1 MAGWCRRTSR
11 LLSLRGGR
19 IQWPSS
25 WALTRMNIS
34 RSAGNVAFRDI
45 EMWAA
50 RLFAERQAAIGQ
62 RAYWYC
68 FTHEPPVE
76 PGGRDLKATHATE
89 IPYVLNNLSPPRS
102 IPVVSSPRLA
112 SQSQQDRALAE
123 RISSYWVNFAKTGDP
138 NGKNLPTWPRFR
150 DRDQPPYVLGATAEI
165 PSSHVLNA
173 YDERSKKLLET
184 LTSEKKR

>member
-19 IQWPSS
+19 IQWTSS
-25 WALTRMNIS
+25 WAPTRMNIS

-68 FTHEPPVE
+68 FTHEPPEE

-89 IPYVLNNLSPPRS
+89 IPYVLNNLSAPRS
-102 IPVVSSPRLA
+102 IPDVSSPRLA
-112 SQSQQDRALAE
+112 SESEQYRALASP
-123 RISSYWVNFAKTGDP
+123 IASYW
-138 NGKNLPTWPRFR
+138 
-150 DRDQPPYVLGATAEI
+150 
-165 PSSHVLNA
+165 
-173 YDERSKKLLET
+173 
-184 LTSEKKR
+184 LTSPNTSTPNSNN